1 MKVDYGYPESIE
13 KIVGELEEQL
23 ISLYAKVGEKM
34 QENKRKKDLEEIEK
48 EKEKDEKN
56 LKS

>member
-13 KIVGELEEQL
+13 KIVSELEELL

-34 QENKRKKDLEEIEK
+34 QENKRKKDLEEM
-48 EKEKDEKN
+48 EKDVNEKN
-56 LKS
+56 SKS